1 MKMVKTMV
9 KKKPMIDKNWRK
21 DGLYLTSGG
30 RIVKPG
36 FGESANEPYDKLLM
50 TADELQQGIKLEE
63 FQKRLKVAIERRNR
77 CPHCGQTLKN
87 QKR

>member
-1 MKMVKTMV
+1 MV
-9 KKKPMIDKNWRK
+9 KKKPMDMNWKK

-36 FGESANEPYDKLLM
+36 YGESAGEPCDKLLM
-50 TADELQQGIKLEE
+50 SPEELQQGIKLEE